1 MAPRR
6 VDPQTLARDATFRP
20 AKAPANGVLC
30 KQCGQ
35 EHVIPIPIW
44 DLTVESDEPGV
55 LVVPVALVCL
65 DCHAQ
70 SVYWAKWR
78 SDWSSIQG
86 RDREE
91 TDG

>member
-1 MAPRR
+1 MASRG

-20 AKAPANGVLC
+20 PAKAPANGVIC

-44 DLTVESDEPGV
+44 DLTGESDEPGV
-55 LVVPVALVCL
+55 LTIPVALVCP

-78 SDWSSIQG
+78 SDQ
-86 RDREE
+86 EE
-91 TDG
+91 ADG